1 MMSDVSLRTR
11 LILAFALL
19 SVFVAGSLAA
29 ITLLVMELSEASL
42 IERTIRKE
50 AIMLAEH
57 YPHALDGIPQNERH
71 FKLYV
76 TGSGEPEALPEALR
90 GADEGDVVFEGVEYE
105 LIIVSSGER
114 TFYFL
119 YDFSHYEIFELSVT
133 VVLLVSALL
142 CVALALWLGSR
153 ISGRVLEP
161 ITRLVDSIKNVGE
174 GELADIPDD
183 FADDEIGVL
192 AGTFSQY
199 NKKIRDSIERERA
212 FGSNASHE
220 LRTPLSVIAGA
231 AEVLQDSPALGP
243 ADRAAVERIRNETR
257 IMRELMDMLQL
268 MARHPRELSHANET
282 VDVNQVVK
290 EQVAMLNKDHGQD
303 AGRWCLDECS
313 QLKIKGSRRA
323 LEVILRNLL
332 HNAHQYGGR
341 GRISITVREGAVV
354 VEDAGPGIPD
364 AIKQKVFERFNR
376 GVQPESVKN
385 AGIGLALVRQLC
397 GILGWRIALDDAENG
412 TGARITLSFTE

>member
-1 MMSDVSLRTR
+1 MMPKASLRTR

-19 SVFVAGSLAA
+19 SVFVAGSLSA
-29 ITLLVMELSEASL
+29 ITLLVMELSEANL
-42 IERTIRKE
+42 IGKTIRKE
-50 AIMLAEH
+50 AVMLAEH
-57 YPHALDGIPQNERH
+57 YPGALDVIPQNERY

-76 TGSGEPEALPEALR
+76 TGPGAPDALPEALR
-90 GADEGDVVFEGVEYE
+90 GEDEGDVVFDGVEYE
-105 LIIVSSGER
+105 LIVVPSGEH

-119 YDFSHYEIFELSVT
+119 YDFSHYEFFELSVT
-133 VVLLVSALL
+133 AVVLVSALA
-142 CVALALWLGSR
+142 CIGLALWLGSR

-161 ITRLVDSIKNVGE
+161 ITRLVDSIKNVDE

-199 NKKIRDSIERERA
+199 NRKIRDSIERERA

-231 AEVLQDSPALGP
+231 AEVLQDSPALGQ

-268 MARHPRELSHANET
+268 MARRPHELSHANET
-282 VDVNQVVK
+282 VYVNEVVK
-290 EQVAMLNKDHGQD
+290 EQVEMLNKDHGRD
-303 AGRWCLDECS
+303 AGRWRLDERL

-323 LEVILRNLL
+323 LGVILRNLL
-332 HNAHQYGGR
+332 HNAYQYGGR
-341 GRISITVREGAVV
+341 GRVSITVRKGAVV
-354 VEDAGPGIPD
+354 VEDTGPGIPD

-376 GVQPESVKN
+376 GVQPESAKN

-397 GILGWRIALDDAENG
+397 EIQGWRIALDDAENG
-412 TGARITLSFTE
+412 TGARITLSFQE

>member
-1 MMSDVSLRTR
+1 MMPNISLRTR

-29 ITLLVMELSEASL
+29 IALVVMELSEANL
-42 IERTIRKE
+42 IEKTIRKE
-50 AIMLAEH
+50 AAMLAEH
-57 YPHALDGIPQNERH
+57 YPAALDGIPENARY
-71 FKLYV
+71 FKVYV
-76 TGSGEPEALPEALR
+76 TEPGVPDTLPEVLR
-90 GADEGDVVFEGVEYE
+90 DADEGDVVFEGIEYE
-105 LIIVSSGER
+105 LIVVPSGER

-119 YDFSHYEIFELSVT
+119 YDFSRYEFFELGVT
-133 VVLLVSALL
+133 AVVLVSALL
-142 CVALALWLGSR
+142 CIVLALWLGSR

-161 ITRLVDSIKNVGE
+161 ITRLVDSIKGVGE
-174 GELADIPDD
+174 GELADIPGD
-183 FADDEIGVL
+183 FADDEIGAL

-268 MARHPRELSHANET
+268 MARSPQELSHADET
-282 VDVNQVVK
+282 VNVNEVVK

-303 AGRWCLDECS
+303 AGRWCLDERS
-313 QLKIKGSRRA
+313 QLKIKGSQRA

-332 HNAHQYGGR
+332 HNAYQYGGR

-354 VEDAGPGIPD
+354 VEDAGLGIPD
-364 AIKQKVFERFNR
+364 DIKQKVFERFNR
-376 GVQPESVKN
+376 GVQPESMKN